1 MSDMSWLRKEDTGL
15 VYWLQEQFTSYPFIK
30 VVDGFPEDVELTIP
44 SVSVEPDTIED
55 FPVQLG
61 DRVGSNL
68 RTWYFDVFAKNKPQR
83 DELAYKIYDDLAE
96 GVIIY
101 EIVDGQ
107 KTATK
112 IGHLNVLKK
121 RIKMI
126 RIDAALVSKMYYRAT
141 VSVLVQN
148 DILKGEI

>member
-1 MSDMSWLRKEDTGL
+1 LKDKFSA
-15 VYWLQEQFTSYPFIK
+15 YPFIT
-30 VVDGFPEDVELTIP
+30 VVDGFPEDKELTIP
-44 SVSVEPDTIED
+44 SISVEPDTIED
-55 FPVQLG
+55 FPIQLG

-83 DELAYKIYDDLAE
+83 DEFAYKIYDDLAD
-96 GVIIY
+96 GVVIY
-101 EIVDGQ
+101 DIVDGQ

-112 IGHLNVLKK
+112 IGHLNILKK
-121 RIKMI
+121 RIKFI